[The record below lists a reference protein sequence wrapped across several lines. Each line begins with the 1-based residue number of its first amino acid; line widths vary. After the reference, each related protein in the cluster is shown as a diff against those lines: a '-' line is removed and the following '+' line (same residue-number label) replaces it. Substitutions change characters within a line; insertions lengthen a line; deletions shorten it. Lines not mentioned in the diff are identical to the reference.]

1 MMIRRQKIKLSLK
14 TLILNICVGSF
25 LAAFSCSHVSA
36 FVLGQDDQ
44 ETNTTKT
51 IISPDTQRKDT
62 TITLIRALDKI
73 TARITEVE
81 LPEGIEIR
89 FGALAIRARTC
100 KSRPPEEQPET
111 FAYLEIDD
119 VKRGDERVRL
129 FNGWMLASS
138 PALNPL
144 EHPVYDVWVISCKTV
159 SAVETSPKE

>member
-1 MMIRRQKIKLSLK
+1 MTIRRQKIKLSFK
-14 TLILNICVGSF
+14 TLILNICAGSF
-25 LAAFSCSHVSA
+25 LAAFSCIQVSA
-36 FVLGQDDQ
+36 FGMVQDNQD
-44 ETNTTKT
+44 TSPTKT
-51 IISPDTQRKDT
+51 LPPFDTQPKDT

-81 LPEGIEIR
+81 LPEGLEIR

-159 SAVETSPKE
+159 SAVETSPND

>member
-1 MMIRRQKIKLSLK
+1 M
-14 TLILNICVGSF
+14 
-25 LAAFSCSHVSA
+25 AAFSSA
-36 FVLGQDDQ
+36 HALSIPNLKEPEQQSSRG
-44 ETNTTKT
+44 TTA
-51 IISPDTQRKDT
+51 IPVDPFFEEQAKDS

-81 LPEGIEIR
+81 LPEGKEIR

-159 SAVETSPKE
+159 SADETSPKK

>member
-1 MMIRRQKIKLSLK
+1 MAAFSALQALPLNKEQDANQESNQTK
-14 TLILNICVGSF
+14 TLIISTPF
-25 LAAFSCSHVSA
+25 
-36 FVLGQDDQ
+36 DDGP
-44 ETNTTKT
+44 
-51 IISPDTQRKDT
+51 IKDT
-62 TITLIRALDKI
+62 TITIIRALDKI

-81 LPEGIEIR
+81 LPEGMEIR

-111 FAYLEIDD
+111 FAFLEIDD
-119 VKRGDERVRL
+119 VKKDDERVRL

-159 SAVETSPKE
+159 SADETSPKE